1 MVTQKNV
8 FYLASSVFRA
18 NFEFDCFW
26 QSMHHCHIFANLHI
40 YFIQMKAL
48 YYKDLCTL
56 HIFCTSFC
64 LFFLSFFF
72 FFTICNFQFGLL
84 WLFMPSTPNQ
94 IICSAPFPPKLL
106 LLTLFW
112 SVYFLLPSW
121 ERTFIYHTTLIGL
134 GLGSAQVTST
144 GMFIVSGKVFW
155 NLHNGTQ
162 MSSVH

>member
-26 QSMHHCHIFANLHI
+26 QSMHHCHIFAHLHI

-64 LFFLSFFF
+64 LFILFIFFF
-72 FFTICNFQFGLL
+72 LL
-84 WLFMPSTPNQ
+84 FVTFSLVFYDSSCPQ
-94 IICSAPFPPKLL
+94 PPIK
-106 LLTLFW
+106 
-112 SVYFLLPSW
+112 
-121 ERTFIYHTTLIGL
+121 
-134 GLGSAQVTST
+134 
-144 GMFIVSGKVFW
+144 
-155 NLHNGTQ
+155 
-162 MSSVH
+162 